1 MRYWVQYHKEDMYG
15 LPYGD
20 GFAID
25 TNKVEVFEALNHTI
39 FLIVGLSEN
48 PKQYLLWERFVC
60 DEVSK
65 YDDTESRF
73 KYFAT
78 GKNGWKLKQRSD
90 QALLNKWKSRF
101 QEYLNFT
108 GNFHIGFHEVTDHPF
123 LDILL
128 QISEQCKPNIS
139 VKLDKINQTTN
150 QLVEEIENTNNSN
163 IILDELHNLE
173 KPQIEQNNEDVSQDT
188 DAETKSADHAEE
200 NSVEN
205 LAEDIDEIVFSD
217 SISNQEVEKSAIKFV
232 TIHYENLGW
241 EVLSVESE
249 NVGFDLLCSK
259 GNDYLDIEVK
269 GLSGKGAQFVISPNE
284 VNESKNNSNWHLAVV
299 NLAISDR
306 PILQIY
312 SSIEFREQFKLEVLN
327 YVAKPKT

>member
-1 MRYWVQYHKEDMYG
+1 MRYWVQYHKGEVYG
-15 LPYGD
+15 LPNGD
-20 GFAID
+20 DFGID
-25 TNKVEVFEALNHTI
+25 TDKVVVLEAINHTI
-39 FLIVGLSEN
+39 FLIVGLSES

-60 DEVSK
+60 DKVSE
-65 YDDTESRF
+65 YNDAESQF
-73 KYFAT
+73 KYIAT
-78 GKNGWKLKQRSD
+78 GEKGWKLEQRSGR
-90 QALLNKWKSRF
+90 ALLNRYRSKF
-101 QEYLNFT
+101 QEYLSFT

-128 QISEQCKPNIS
+128 QISEQCKP
-139 VKLDKINQTTN
+139 INQTTN

-200 NSVEN
+200 NSGED
-205 LAEDIDEIVFSD
+205 LAEDIDEIVVSD

-232 TIHYENLGW
+232 IIHYENLGW

-259 GNDYLDIEVK
+259 GNDYLGIEVK
-269 GLSGKGAQFVISPNE
+269 GLSGKGTQFVISRNE

-312 SSIEFREQFKLEVLN
+312 SSIEFREQFKLVH
-327 YVAKPKT
+327 AG

>member
-1 MRYWVQYHKEDMYG
+1 MRYWVQYHKGEVYG
-15 LPYGD
+15 LPNSD
-20 GFAID
+20 GFGID
-25 TNKVEVFEALNHTI
+25 TDKSIVLEAINHTI
-39 FLIVGLSEN
+39 FLIVGLSES

-60 DEVSK
+60 DKVSECN
-65 YDDTESRF
+65 DAESQFR
-73 KYFAT
+73 YIAT
-78 GKNGWKLKQRSD
+78 GEKGWKLDQRSGR
-90 QALLNKWKSRF
+90 ALLNKWKSRF

-108 GNFHIGFHEVTDHPF
+108 GNFHKGFHEVTDHPF
-123 LDILL
+123 LDILV
-128 QISEQCKPNIS
+128 QISEQCKPNI
-139 VKLDKINQTTN
+139 INQTTN